1 MSMTFSPCPNC
12 GAINRISGR
21 AASQGSPVCANCQ
34 APLSLRGAVSEVDGR
49 GLQRLID
56 ASIQPV
62 VVDFWADWCEPCK
75 MFHPIFSQAAEKLL
89 GKVVFAKIDTV
100 ANAPATEAHSVRTIP
115 TLVLFNNGKEVKRV
129 SGAMLLDQLLDWV
142 REPAS

>member
-1 MSMTFSPCPNC
+1 MSMTFSPCPTC
-12 GAINRISGR
+12 GAINRVAGR

-34 APLSLRGAVSEVDGR
+34 APLSLQGAVSEVNGK

-62 VVDFWADWCEPCK
+62 AVDFWAEWCEPCK
-75 MFHPIFSQAAEKLL
+75 LFTPIFSKAAEKLL
-89 GKVVFAKIDTV
+89 GKVVFARIDTE
-100 ANAPATEAHSVRTIP
+100 ANAPAAGAHSVRTIP

-129 SGAMLLDQLLDWV
+129 SGALLLDQLLDWV
-142 REPAS
+142 QEPGS